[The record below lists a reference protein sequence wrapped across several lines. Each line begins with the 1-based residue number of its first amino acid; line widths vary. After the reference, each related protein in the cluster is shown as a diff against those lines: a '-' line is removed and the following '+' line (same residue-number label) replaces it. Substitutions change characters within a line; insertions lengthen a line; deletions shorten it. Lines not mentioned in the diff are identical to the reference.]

1 MCFALD
7 VLKTS
12 IIFSANKCNMI
23 IGLSFDIFIIVG
35 PDQSPT
41 GTETHINTDLNNY
54 KNSPLNHNSWT

>member
-12 IIFSANKCNMI
+12 IIFFAILM
-23 IGLSFDIFIIVG
+23 IGLSFDILLVVG

-41 GTETHINTDLNNY
+41 GTETHIITDLND
-54 KNSPLNHNSWT
+54 KQNSPLNHNSWT